1 MTTYIDLL
9 NSFYARLQCSH
20 ITNNGQLLYYTLLA
34 VNNKAGWAEWFSRT
48 NVSISSMMGISEKT
62 FLKAREELIQL
73 GLIHVIASKKRG
85 ECTRYHIVDP
95 AGSREAAC
103 AGACAGEMRPS
114 EQHMEIPEETA
125 YEAEWGAAP
134 SSACAA
140 EQEMAYSTG
149 AEAKDDA
156 LEIPARVPVQTPEQS
171 TVQSDVQIPAQSTVQ
186 STVQT
191 PAQNTVQTPDII
203 RLRLKDNKKS
213 MSNDIPE
220 KPPEPKY
227 GAGSFELRC
236 VGRLIDS
243 LKRQFPGAKTPETAA
258 AREKWADE
266 IERMKRLDKRSEE
279 EILEALEYATTN
291 PFWQCNIRSTK
302 KLREKCETLILQAR
316 GKQGQ
321 QGKAPPKNRFHNLEE
336 HGYDYDAMVWDMMGM
351 TRSEAT

>member
-34 VNNKAGWAEWFSRT
+34 INNKAGWAEWFSRT
-48 NVSISSMMGISEKT
+48 NVSISSMMRISEKT

-73 GLIHVIASKKRG
+73 GLIRVIASKKRG

-95 AGSREAAC
+95 ASDREAVC
-103 AGACAGEMRPS
+103 AGAYTGEMRLA
-114 EQHMEIPEETA
+114 EREREIA
-125 YEAEWGAAP
+125 AEAEPEAGRSAAP
-134 SSACAA
+134 SPAYAA
-140 EQEMAYSTG
+140 EEEAAYSTE
-149 AEAKDDA
+149 AEPESDA
-156 LEIPARVPVQTPEQS
+156 LPIQTQAPVQSAVQN
-171 TVQSDVQIPAQSTVQ
+171 TVQSAVQIPAQIPV
-186 STVQT
+186 
-191 PAQNTVQTPDII
+191 QNTVQTPDII

-227 GAGSFELRC
+227 AAGSFELRC

-243 LKRQFPGAKTPETAA
+243 LKRQFPGAKTPETAV

-316 GKQGQ
+316 GRQGQ

-351 TRSEAT
+351 RGSEVK

>member
-34 VNNKAGWAEWFSRT
+34 INNKAGWAEWFSRT

-73 GLIHVIASKKRG
+73 GLIRVIASKKRG

-95 AGSREAAC
+95 AGSRETAC
-103 AGACAGEMRPS
+103 AGACVGEMRPS
-114 EQHMEIPEETA
+114 GQHMEIPEETA
-125 YEAEWGAAP
+125 HEAEWGAAP
-134 SSACAA
+134 SPACAA
-140 EQEMAYSTG
+140 GQEMAYNTG
-149 AEAKDDA
+149 AEEKDDA

-171 TVQSDVQIPAQSTVQ
+171 TVQIPAQ

-191 PAQNTVQTPDII
+191 PAQSTVQTPDII

-236 VGRLIDS
+236 VERLIDS
-243 LKRQFPGAKTPETAA
+243 LRRQYPGAKTPETAA
-258 AREKWADE
+258 SREKWADE

-291 PFWQCNIRSTK
+291 PFWQCNIRSAK

-316 GKQGQ
+316 GRQGQ

-351 TRSEAT
+351 RGSEVK

>member
-34 VNNKAGWAEWFSRT
+34 INNKAGWAEWFSRT

-73 GLIHVIASKKRG
+73 GLIRVIASKKRG

-95 AGSREAAC
+95 AGDREAAC
-103 AGACAGEMRPS
+103 AGACAGEMRPA
-114 EQHMEIPEETA
+114 EREREIA
-125 YEAEWGAAP
+125 AEAEPEAGRSAEP
-134 SSACAA
+134 SSVYTA
-140 EQEMAYSTG
+140 EEEAAYST
-149 AEAKDDA
+149 ESESDA
-156 LEIPARVPVQTPEQS
+156 LPIQAQVPVQSAVQIPVQN
-171 TVQSDVQIPAQSTVQ
+171 TVQSAVQI
-186 STVQT
+186 

-258 AREKWADE
+258 AMEKWADE

-279 EILEALEYATTN
+279 EILEALEYAVTD

-316 GKQGQ
+316 GRQGQQRQ

-336 HGYDYDAMVWDMMGM
+336 HGYDYDAMVWDMMGVAG
-351 TRSEAT
+351 SEAK

>member
-34 VNNKAGWAEWFSRT
+34 INNKAGWAEWFPRT
-48 NVSISSMMGISEKT
+48 NVSISSMMRISEKT
-62 FLKAREELIQL
+62 FLNAREELIQL
-73 GLIHVIASKKRG
+73 GLIRVIASKKRG

-103 AGACAGEMRPS
+103 AGACAEKVRPS
-114 EQHMEIPEETA
+114 EQHAGITA
-125 YEAEWGAAP
+125 EAVSEAERSAAP
-134 SSACAA
+134 SSACVA
-140 EQEMAYSTG
+140 EEKMAYST
-149 AEAKDDA
+149 EAKEDT
-156 LEIPARVPVQTPEQS
+156 LEIPAQDSVQTS
-171 TVQSDVQIPAQSTVQ
+171 AQSTAQTPAQ

-191 PAQNTVQTPDII
+191 PAQSTVQTPDII

-236 VGRLIDS
+236 VERLIDS
-243 LKRQFPGAKTPETAA
+243 LRRQYPGAKTPETAA
-258 AREKWADE
+258 SREKWADE

-291 PFWQCNIRSTK
+291 PFWQCNIRSAK

-316 GKQGQ
+316 GRQGQ

-351 TRSEAT
+351 RGSEVK